1 MLLIGKDGC
10 GEIFNDL
17 GKIISIFLKN
27 YNFKDYS
34 LAFVPLTK
42 KRLIERGFN
51 QSEVL
56 AQELTKNLKLKIFS
70 GLVKIKETEDQ
81 AKIDFEKRL
90 NNLKD
95 AFKVKSPPPEKII
108 LVDDV
113 KTTGTTLKECAK
125 VLKKSGTKEII
136 ALTILK

>member
-1 MLLIGKDGC
+1 MLLMGKNGYV
-10 GEIFNDL
+10 EIFKDF
-17 GKIISIFLKN
+17 GKIISRFLKN

-34 LAFVPLTK
+34 LSFVPITK

-51 QSEVL
+51 QSEIL
-56 AQELTKNLKLKIFS
+56 AQELAKNLNLKIFS

-90 NNLKD
+90 NNLKNV
-95 AFKVKSPPPEKII
+95 FKITHLPPKKII

-113 KTTGTTLKECAK
+113 KTTGITLKECAS
-125 VLKKSGTKEII
+125 VLKKAGAKEII
-136 ALTILK
+136 ALTILR

>member
-1 MLLIGKDGC
+1 MGKNGYV
-10 GEIFNDL
+10 EIFKDF
-17 GKIISIFLKN
+17 GKIISRFLKN

-34 LAFVPLTK
+34 LSFVPITK

-51 QSEVL
+51 QSEIL
-56 AQELTKNLKLKIFS
+56 AQELAKNLNLKIFS

-90 NNLKD
+90 NNLKNV
-95 AFKVKSPPPEKII
+95 FKITHLPPKKII

-113 KTTGTTLKECAK
+113 KTTGITLKECAS
-125 VLKKSGTKEII
+125 VLKKAGAKEII
-136 ALTILK
+136 ALTILR